1 MPGFYRVSAVVT
13 ISPKRSWSL
22 EHETLNLE
30 VVVSSPALDVFFL
43 GAIA

>member
-13 ISPKRSWSL
+13 LSPNTVGKARDP
-22 EHETLNLE
+22 EYRGRGFE
-30 VVVSSPALDVFFL
+30 PALDVFFL